1 MFPTNYNCTFYSGF
15 PVHQRMAEDEEMEDM
30 EKEEND
36 DEVEKEENDEE
47 VEEESDEEEEEE
59 DDDSDDETEEE
70 DEDDPER
77 TAWRNVIRRGAK
89 RMDLEKMDSSQKF
102 LEEPQ
107 FEQLR
112 DKLQE
117 VIAHQKKRWEA
128 ITNSVVYTQ
137 IQATARGFKHD
148 DDFEEEESICA
159 AWDKRKFLLRSLVKD
174 NLDVIQKILDAKD
187 EANDED
193 TSE

>member
-1 MFPTNYNCTFYSGF
+1 M
-15 PVHQRMAEDEEMEDM
+15 DEETSDM

-36 DEVEKEENDEE
+36 DE

-59 DDDSDDETEEE
+59 DDDDSDDKTKEEDE
-70 DEDDPER
+70 DEDDPDR
-77 TAWRNVIRRGAK
+77 TTWRNMIRKGAK
-89 RMDLEKMDSSQKF
+89 RMDLKKMDSSQKI
-102 LEEPQ
+102 LEGPQ
-107 FEQLR
+107 FDQLLN
-112 DKLQE
+112 KVKE
-117 VIAHQKKRWEA
+117 IIEGQKKRWEA